1 MSTSDQIPVRRLFLE
16 DLAIG
21 QRLESRSTYTVTE
34 DEILAFARHFDP
46 QPFHSDPVSARETFF
61 GALIASGW
69 HTAAMTMR
77 LLATDALPLAE
88 GIIGLGG
95 EISWPNPTRPGDVLR
110 VVCEVVEITPSR
122 SRPDRG
128 VAKVL
133 CSTLNHRDETVQRLV
148 ANLIVFARAY
158 RSRG

>member
-1 MSTSDQIPVRRLFLE
+1 MQRLYLE
-16 DLAIG
+16 DLVVG
-21 QRLESRSTYTVTE
+21 QRLASQGTYTVTE
-34 DEILAFARHFDP
+34 EEIRAFAQKFDP
-46 QPFHSDPVSARETFF
+46 QPFHSDPVSARGTFF
-61 GALIASGW
+61 GGLIASGW

-110 VVCEVVEITPSR
+110 VVCELVEITPSR

-128 VAKVL
+128 VARFL
-133 CSTLNHRDETVQRLV
+133 CSTLNQRDETVQHLV
-148 ANLIVFARAY
+148 ANLVVFGRSY
-158 RSRG
+158 R

>member
-1 MSTSDQIPVRRLFLE
+1 MQRLYLE
-16 DLAIG
+16 DLVVG
-21 QRLESRSTYTVTE
+21 QRLASQGTYTVTE
-34 DEILAFARHFDP
+34 EEIRAFAQKFDP
-46 QPFHSDPVSARETFF
+46 QPFHSDPVSARGTFF
-61 GALIASGW
+61 GGLIASGW

-110 VVCEVVEITPSR
+110 VVCELVEITPSR

-128 VAKVL
+128 VARFL
-133 CSTLNHRDETVQRLV
+133 CSTLNQRDETVQRLV
-148 ANLIVFARAY
+148 ANLVVFGRSY
-158 RSRG
+158 R

>member
-1 MSTSDQIPVRRLFLE
+1 MSPLFLE
-16 DLAIG
+16 DLTPG
-21 QRLESRSTYTVTE
+21 QRFASQSTYAVTE
-34 DEILAFARHFDP
+34 NEIREFARHFDP
-46 QPFHSDPVSARETFF
+46 QPFHSDPISARDSFF
-61 GALIASGW
+61 GELIASGW

-95 EISWPNPTRPGDVLR
+95 EINWPNPTRPGDVLR
-110 VVCEVVEITPSR
+110 VVCQVVEVTPSR

-133 CSTLNHRDETVQRLV
+133 CSTLNQRGETVQRLV
-148 ANLIVFARAY
+148 ANLVVFGRAHQSAD
-158 RSRG
+158 RPDGAF

>member
-1 MSTSDQIPVRRLFLE
+1 MPRLFLE
-16 DLAIG
+16 DLTVG
-21 QRLESRSTYTVTE
+21 QQLASQSTYTVSE
-34 DEILAFARHFDP
+34 DEIRAFAQHFDP
-46 QPFHSDPVSARETFF
+46 QPFHTDPITARDTIF
-61 GALIASGW
+61 GGLIASGW

-95 EISWPNPTRPGDVLR
+95 EISWPSPTRPGDVLR
-110 VVCEVVEITPSR
+110 VICEVVEITPSR

-133 CSTLNHRDETVQRLV
+133 CSTFNQRDETVQRLV
-148 ANLIVFARAY
+148 ANLVVFGRTHQ
-158 RSRG
+158 SRGG